1 MEKAYEKEIKKFCKK
16 RYRYTV
22 REILGKTILR
32 VYEND
37 KLVFDEMSDDEKY
50 LMYHFRE
57 WVKSVQSK

>member
-1 MEKAYEKEIKKFCKK
+1 MRKEYEKEIKKFCKK
-16 RYRYTV
+16 RYRYTA

-57 WVKSVQSK
+57 WVKSVQFK